1 MDRTPIM
8 GALFSAIRAE
18 LPGLPFGEGEAPLG
32 DAGEFRAEME
42 AAGFRDVSVREV
54 EHAWEAASI
63 EELWGSMRRSN
74 APLVLLRDKL
84 GEARW
89 DELGKALLGR
99 LQARFGEG
107 PQRLGM
113 VANLGAGTR

>member
-1 MDRTPIM
+1 
-8 GALFSAIRAE
+8 
-18 LPGLPFGEGEAPLG
+18 
-32 DAGEFRAEME
+32 
-42 AAGFRDVSVREV
+42 
-54 EHAWEAASI
+54 
-63 EELWGSMRRSN
+63 MRRSN